1 MDSSRDDNND
11 EYQLQ
16 AITRDFGTGV
26 YDSDDANFIFCLK
39 RLMDCGATKVVT
51 HYTLICSANV
61 KNRGYIRGPEFAN
74 LDNILFNY
82 DDKHKLLKTIIIKLS
97 DTSSLQGMI
106 NIFWYLIDKREI
118 IKSIDMSCTKY

>member
-1 MDSSRDDNND
+1 
-11 EYQLQ
+11 
-16 AITRDFGTGV
+16 
-26 YDSDDANFIFCLK
+26 
-39 RLMDCGATKVVT
+39 MDCGATKVVT

-106 NIFWYLIDKREI
+106 NIFWYLIDKRERLLNPLI
-118 IKSIDMSCTKY
+118 CHVQILNLILVFVMLRSLQMKMRYIYVWLFEK